1 MWMRKEIK
9 GEMCSSIAP
18 PPTLHPL
25 TLSDWLHLI
34 PSSLVYRLLPPGTV
48 HKCACEHFENLN
60 SLCKLASFLL
70 DALVFVQH
78 RFSCVVF
85 NSVNSTEV
93 CSSSCLFDRKA
104 EGAEM
109 QSRQQNNYAVLLSG
123 RMVRVYNFK
132 CFPPFTS

>member
-1 MWMRKEIK
+1 MREEIK

-25 TLSDWLHLI
+25 TLSDRLHLI

-48 HKCACEHFENLN
+48 HKCACEHSENLT
-60 SLCKLASFLL
+60 SLCKLALLHL
-70 DALVFVQH
+70 DALVFVQR
-78 RFSCVVF
+78 RFSFVVF
-85 NSVNSTEV
+85 NSANSTEV
-93 CSSSCLFDRKA
+93 CRSSCLFDRKV

-109 QSRQQNNYAVLLSG
+109 QTHQQNDYVVLLSG
-123 RMVRVYNFK
+123 QMVGVYNFK